1 MSNAKSANKLGLFR
15 SLIVTTIHR
24 IHQRPGGPALS
35 GSWEEIWRSLESVE
49 FFDLDKVVKYTLLLG
64 NATTTAKVGFFL
76 EQHRDSLM
84 VENSHLEPLRDKRPR
99 QPHYLESTSRK
110 SGRLV
115 ADWNLIVPVE
125 LLERRWGGIL

>member
-1 MSNAKSANKLGLFR
+1 M
-15 SLIVTTIHR
+15 
-24 IHQRPGGPALS
+24 
-35 GSWEEIWRSLESVE
+35 
-49 FFDLDKVVKYTLLLG
+49 VKYTLLLG

-99 QPHYLESTSRK
+99 QPHYLESTNRK

-125 LLERRWGGIL
+125 LFEQRWGEIL